1 MTEAADRVARAAW
14 REHLRVVIFEADT
27 PAGKAFDVG
36 LLVAIV
42 VSVVSV
48 MLESVAAIRASWGF
62 ELDVIEWVLTIVF
75 TVEYLLRLAVVERPL
90 AYARSFFGVVDLL
103 AVVPTYASLLA
114 PGAESLIVIRALRLL
129 RIFRVFKLGRFVG
142 ELAILTTALARSRH
156 KVSVFLGTVI
166 ILVTILGTVMYLVE
180 GEEHGFTS
188 IPVSIYWAI
197 VTMTTVGYGD
207 VVPQTV
213 AGKML
218 ASLAMI
224 LGYSI
229 LAVPTGI
236 VTAEIVEAAQHGARS
251 ITTRVCPACLTEGHA
266 PRSRFCRDCGQRLP
280 RYTAEEAPGR
290 QDGGDGP
297 DRPAVR

>member
-1 MTEAADRVARAAW
+1 MTEAAASAPRSAW
-14 REHLRVVIFEADT
+14 REKLRVVIFEADT
-27 PAGKAFDVG
+27 AAGKAFDVG

-42 VSVVSV
+42 VSVASV

-62 ELDVIEWVLTIVF
+62 ALDAVEWILTILF
-75 TVEYLLRLAVVERPL
+75 TVEYLLRLAVVPRPL
-90 AYARSFFGVVDLL
+90 AYARSFFGVIDLL
-103 AVVPTYASLLA
+103 AVLPTYASLLV
-114 PGAESLIVIRALRLL
+114 PGAESLVVIRALRLL
-129 RIFRVFKLGRFVG
+129 RIFRVFKLGRFIG
-142 ELAILTTALARSRH
+142 EMAILTSALAKSRH
-156 KVSVFLGTVI
+156 KVSVFLGTVV
-166 ILVTILGTVMYLVE
+166 ILMTILGTVMYLIE

-236 VTAEIVEAAQHGARS
+236 VTAEIVEAAKGSRERP
-251 ITTRVCPACLTEGHA
+251 TTRTCPACLSEGHSSSA
-266 PRSRFCRDCGQRLP
+266 RFCLDCGAALP
-280 RYTAEEAPGR
+280 RYGAAAEPSPNR
-290 QDGGDGP
+290 SP
-297 DRPAVR
+297 PS